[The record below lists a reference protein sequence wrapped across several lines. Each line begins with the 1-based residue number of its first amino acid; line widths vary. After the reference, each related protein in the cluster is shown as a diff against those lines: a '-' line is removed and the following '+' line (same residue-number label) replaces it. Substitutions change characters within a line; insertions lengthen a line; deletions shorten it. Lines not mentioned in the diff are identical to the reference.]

1 MKHKIISILCAVFVV
16 FAPVAKGNHVTGSAE
31 FEGARFIRVEL
42 YFGFDRKGQT
52 PVSES
57 EWSRFL
63 DDEVTPRFPDG
74 FTVFSALGQYRTGD
88 GSIVREESRVLVV
101 LYPKSVK
108 KKNGALIEE
117 IRAGYKK
124 RFQQESVMRLE
135 FVKSVDV
142 EF

>member
-1 MKHKIISILCAVFVV
+1 MKSNIVSVLIVV
-16 FAPVAKGNHVTGSAE
+16 LLAFTPVAKGSHGAAPAE
-31 FEGARFIRVEL
+31 TVGTRFIRVEL

-57 EWSRFL
+57 DWSKFL
-63 DDEVTPRFPDG
+63 DDEVTPRFPEG
-74 FTVFSALGQYRTGD
+74 FTVFSALGQYKGAD
-88 GSIVREESRVLVV
+88 GLIVREESRVLLVV
-101 LYPKSVK
+101 YPKSEK

-117 IRAGYKK
+117 IRAAYKK